1 MGLVEQEL
9 QTSAPGSLLQQRHV
23 FRPAYCNVGIGRF
36 LERKVR
42 DYLLLSFPNDNYAF
56 T

>member
-1 MGLVEQEL
+1 MDPVEQEL
-9 QTSAPGSLLQQRHV
+9 QRSAPGSLLQQRHV
-23 FRPAYCNVGIGRF
+23 SRPAYYNVGIGRF

-42 DYLLLSFPNDNYAF
+42 DCLLLSLPNDNYAF